1 MRMIAYE
8 HVDASGVVTAVS
20 HNGSAIELAVFHPDD
35 DPDRARDTTYDKA
48 EALKLVQAL
57 MQAIVGAAVVDGWR
71 DGINTQLD
79 ADE

>member
-1 MRMIAYE
+1 MIDYE

-20 HNGSAIELAVFHPDD
+20 RSGSAIGLTVFHPDD
-35 DPDRARDTTYDKA
+35 DPDRARDATYDKA